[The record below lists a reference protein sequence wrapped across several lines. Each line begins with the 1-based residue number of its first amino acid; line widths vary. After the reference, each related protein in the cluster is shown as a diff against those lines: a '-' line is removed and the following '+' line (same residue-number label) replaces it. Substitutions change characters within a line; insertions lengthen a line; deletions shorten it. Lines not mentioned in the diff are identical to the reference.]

1 MTPAEIVRKVPIGF
15 EEDVSGTSYKG
26 SYLRRFW
33 EGRGQRFR
41 GDLARH
47 LRLTFWTWLSAPLP
61 AGTNPGKR
69 KTFLEG

>member
-1 MTPAEIVRKVPIGF
+1 MPAEIVRKVPIGF

-47 LRLTFWTWLSAPLP
+47 LS
-61 AGTNPGKR
+61 
-69 KTFLEG
+69 